1 MAKKK
6 KIYKVGI
13 DSETYAISLVES
25 PAIEET
31 LVALEEQ
38 KPIKIQL
45 ADEEKY
51 MVYSA
56 VLVPDKPIYRRNE
69 DGDEFYIEFTKE
81 SIEKMAQEYLMN
93 YRQNEITLDH
103 ATMANDITLVESWIK
118 TDMYKD
124 KSVAIGLSEDLPIG
138 TWIAGLKV
146 NQIDAWN
153 RIKNGELRGF
163 SVESMISLEEF
174 SKQEQNTNNMSI
186 ETNDNMFWDKMKNI
200 LSEVFTSLSMSKK
213 DEADIESSET
223 YKITPE
229 SAAKELE
236 AILSKDSDDKSYP
249 LSAMTDP
256 LNIELANQSGFTSV
270 EAYLDEV
277 YAIKTDGYTSGTSA
291 QANFEENALPTEP
304 TVEPNTITV
313 QVQPLTE
320 EEKSTIEEGIKS
332 GATEAPKVEEKPQEN
347 NAHLEELI
355 NSLKEEINALKEMNN
370 GLNDK
375 VKELSK
381 EPSTKPVNT
390 NAKPSGASTYSAWRE
405 QMRSMIG

>member
-1 MAKKK
+1 MTKKK

-38 KPIKIQL
+38 KPIKVQL

-56 VLVPDKPIYRRNE
+56 VLVPEKPIYRRNE

-174 SKQEQNTNNMSI
+174 SKQEQNTNNMNI
-186 ETNDNMFWDKMKNI
+186 ETNDMFWDKLKNI
-200 LSEVFTSLSMSKK
+200 LKDTFSKK
-213 DEADIESSET
+213 
-223 YKITPE
+223 
-229 SAAKELE
+229 
-236 AILSKDSDDKSYP
+236 
-249 LSAMTDP
+249 
-256 LNIELANQSGFTSV
+256 V
-270 EAYLDEV
+270 E
-277 YAIKTDGYTSGTSA
+277 
-291 QANFEENALPTEP
+291 EP
-304 TVEPNTITV
+304 TVEELAANSGFTNVEEYEKEVEAVKEELEEQNAPTEPQAQEPTVETPKVDEQVTEEPNV
-313 QVQPLTE
+313 EEPEPTE
-320 EEKSTIEEGIKS
+320 EE
-332 GATEAPKVEEKPQEN
+332 PNVEEKPQEN
-347 NAHLEELI
+347 NKHIEELI

-390 NAKPSGASTYSAWRE
+390 NAKPSAADTYSAWRE
-405 QMRSMIG
+405 KMRSMIG

>member
-38 KPIKIQL
+38 KPIKVQL

-56 VLVPDKPIYRRNE
+56 VLVPDKPIFRRNE

-174 SKQEQNTNNMSI
+174 SKQEQNTNNMNI
-186 ETNDNMFWDKMKNI
+186 ETNDMFWDKLKNI
-200 LSEVFTSLSMSKK
+200 LKDTFSKK
-213 DEADIESSET
+213 
-223 YKITPE
+223 
-229 SAAKELE
+229 
-236 AILSKDSDDKSYP
+236 
-249 LSAMTDP
+249 
-256 LNIELANQSGFTSV
+256 V
-270 EAYLDEV
+270 E
-277 YAIKTDGYTSGTSA
+277 
-291 QANFEENALPTEP
+291 EP
-304 TVEPNTITV
+304 TVEELAANSGFTNVEEYEKEVEAVKEELEEQNAPTEP
-313 QVQPLTE
+313 QVQEPTVETPKVDEPVTE
-320 EEKSTIEEGIKS
+320 EPNVEEPKPTEE
-332 GATEAPKVEEKPQEN
+332 ATKAEEKPQEN
-347 NAHLEELI
+347 NKHIEELI

-390 NAKPSGASTYSAWRE
+390 NAKPSAADTYSAWRE
-405 QMRSMIG
+405 QLRNMIR

>member
-1 MAKKK
+1 MTKKK

-38 KPIKIQL
+38 KPIKVQL

-56 VLVPDKPIYRRNE
+56 VLVPDRPIYRRND

-103 ATMANDITLVESWIK
+103 ETMANDITLVESWIK

-174 SKQEQNTNNMSI
+174 SKQEQNTNNMNI
-186 ETNDNMFWDKMKNI
+186 ETNDMFWDKLKNI
-200 LSEVFTSLSMSKK
+200 LKDTFSKK
-213 DEADIESSET
+213 VEEPTVE
-223 YKITPE
+223 
-229 SAAKELE
+229 
-236 AILSKDSDDKSYP
+236 
-249 LSAMTDP
+249 
-256 LNIELANQSGFTSV
+256 ELAANSGFTNVDDYQKEV
-270 EAYLDEV
+270 EAVKAEL
-277 YAIKTDGYTSGTSA
+277 
-291 QANFEENALPTEP
+291 EEQNAEEQTVEP
-304 TVEPNTITV
+304 TVEPTV
-313 QVQPLTE
+313 E
-320 EEKSTIEEGIKS
+320 EPKPAEEPKVDEP
-332 GATEAPKVEEKPQEN
+332 AVEEPKVEEKPKEDN
-347 NAHLEELI
+347 TKHLEELI
-355 NSLKEEINALKEMNN
+355 GSLKEEINALKEMNS

-381 EPSTKPVNT
+381 EPSAKPVNT
-390 NAKPSGASTYSAWRE
+390 NAKPSAADTYSAWRE

>member
-38 KPIKIQL
+38 KPIKVQL

-103 ATMANDITLVESWIK
+103 ETMANDITLVESWIK

-174 SKQEQNTNNMSI
+174 SKQEQNTNNMNI
-186 ETNDNMFWDKMKNI
+186 ETNDMFWDKLKNI
-200 LSEVFTSLSMSKK
+200 LKDTFSKK
-213 DEADIESSET
+213 
-223 YKITPE
+223 
-229 SAAKELE
+229 
-236 AILSKDSDDKSYP
+236 
-249 LSAMTDP
+249 
-256 LNIELANQSGFTSV
+256 V
-270 EAYLDEV
+270 E
-277 YAIKTDGYTSGTSA
+277 
-291 QANFEENALPTEP
+291 EP
-304 TVEPNTITV
+304 TVEELAVNSGFTNVEEYEKEVEAVKEELEEQNATTEPQTQEPTV
-313 QVQPLTE
+313 ETPKVDEQVTE
-320 EEKSTIEEGIKS
+320 EPNVEESKP
-332 GATEAPKVEEKPQEN
+332 TEEVPKTEEKPQEN
-347 NAHLEELI
+347 NKHLEELI

-390 NAKPSGASTYSAWRE
+390 NAKPSAADTYSAWRE
-405 QMRSMIG
+405 QMRNMIR

>member
-1 MAKKK
+1 MTKKK

-38 KPIKIQL
+38 KPIKVQL

-56 VLVPDKPIYRRNE
+56 VLVPDRPIYRRNE

-174 SKQEQNTNNMSI
+174 SKQEQNTNNMNI
-186 ETNDNMFWDKMKNI
+186 ETNDMFWDKLKNI
-200 LSEVFTSLSMSKK
+200 LKDTFSKK
-213 DEADIESSET
+213 
-223 YKITPE
+223 
-229 SAAKELE
+229 
-236 AILSKDSDDKSYP
+236 
-249 LSAMTDP
+249 
-256 LNIELANQSGFTSV
+256 V
-270 EAYLDEV
+270 E
-277 YAIKTDGYTSGTSA
+277 
-291 QANFEENALPTEP
+291 EP
-304 TVEPNTITV
+304 TVEELAANSGFTNVEEYEKEVEAVKAELEEQNAPTEPQAQEPTV
-313 QVQPLTE
+313 ETPKVDEPVTE
-320 EEKSTIEEGIKS
+320 EPNVEEPKPNE
-332 GATEAPKVEEKPQEN
+332 EAPKAEEKPQEN
-347 NAHLEELI
+347 NKHLEELI
-355 NSLKEEINALKEMNN
+355 NSLKEEINALKDMNN
-370 GLNDK
+370 GLNEK

-381 EPSTKPVNT
+381 EPSAKPVNT
-390 NAKPSGASTYSAWRE
+390 NAKPSATDTYSAWRE

>member
-38 KPIKIQL
+38 KPIKVQL

-56 VLVPDKPIYRRNE
+56 VLVPDRPIYRRNE

-103 ATMANDITLVESWIK
+103 ETMANDITLVESWIK

-174 SKQEQNTNNMSI
+174 SKQEQNTNNMNI
-186 ETNDNMFWDKMKNI
+186 ETNDMFWDKLKNI
-200 LSEVFTSLSMSKK
+200 LKDTFSKK
-213 DEADIESSET
+213 VEEPTVE
-223 YKITPE
+223 
-229 SAAKELE
+229 
-236 AILSKDSDDKSYP
+236 
-249 LSAMTDP
+249 
-256 LNIELANQSGFTSV
+256 ELAANSGFTTVEDYQKEV
-270 EAYLDEV
+270 EAVKAEL
-277 YAIKTDGYTSGTSA
+277 
-291 QANFEENALPTEP
+291 EEQNAEEPAVEP
-304 TVEPNTITV
+304 TVEPTV
-313 QVQPLTE
+313 E
-320 EEKSTIEEGIKS
+320 EPKPAEEPKVDEP
-332 GATEAPKVEEKPQEN
+332 AVEEPKVEEKPKEDN
-347 NAHLEELI
+347 TKHLEELI
-355 NSLKEEINALKEMNN
+355 GSLKEEINALKEMNS

-381 EPSTKPVNT
+381 EPSAKPVNT
-390 NAKPSGASTYSAWRE
+390 NAKPSAADTYSAWRE
-405 QMRSMIG
+405 QLRSMIG